1 MSCIRQSCFDQ
12 HTFQVSVYDEWAFD
26 IPIAERIHEKVVE
39 FDAEAIAKL
48 QERVPMWREYLN
60 TLAV

>member
-1 MSCIRQSCFDQ
+1 
-12 HTFQVSVYDEWAFD
+12 
-26 IPIAERIHEKVVE
+26 VE

-60 TLAV
+60 TLALWDINGVTRMG